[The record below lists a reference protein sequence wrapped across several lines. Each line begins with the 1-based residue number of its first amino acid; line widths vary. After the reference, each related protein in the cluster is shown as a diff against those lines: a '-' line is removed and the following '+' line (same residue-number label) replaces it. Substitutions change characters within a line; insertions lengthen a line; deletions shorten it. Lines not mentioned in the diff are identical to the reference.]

1 MNDEIL
7 LEGIKEPVTPSMF
20 QDFSAPV
27 ITKINYSNDD
37 LVLLLKND
45 TNLFN
50 KWDAFQKLAIN
61 ELLKVSSLETNRIFK
76 KNDAFYAGIGY
87 LINNFS
93 NIGFLSECLTI
104 PAELTVLEMVDL
116 VKSSSIY
123 KSRKSIINDIAY
135 EYKNILFKK
144 YNELSKSNDNSSTP
158 SNSYARAYKNL
169 CLNYLNSLNEKDFF
183 DLAKKQMLSAGN
195 MTDEF
200 GAFSIIVNSDFEEK
214 NELINSFY
222 NKWKDYNLVIDK
234 WFAVQASSSKNTIEK
249 DV

>member
-1 MNDEIL
+1 M
-7 LEGIKEPVTPSMF
+7 
-20 QDFSAPV
+20 
-27 ITKINYSNDD
+27 
-37 LVLLLKND
+37 
-45 TNLFN
+45 
-50 KWDAFQKLAIN
+50 
-61 ELLKVSSLETNRIFK
+61 
-76 KNDAFYAGIGY
+76 
-87 LINNFS
+87 
-93 NIGFLSECLTI
+93 TI
-104 PAELTVLEMVDL
+104 PAELAVLEMVDL

-123 KSRKSIINDIAY
+123 KARKFIINDIAY
-135 EYKNILFKK
+135 EYKNILFEK

-234 WFAVQASSSKNTIEK
+234 WFAVQASSSQKHNRK